1 MPRFSLTSSVY
12 YIYIHVQMFSI
23 HLEIRKLQLS
33 VLFDALIKHEK
44 FIKKPNDSRYNVNIA
59 ESRRTNIRNLETFIP
74 ASLYTSPSASS
85 KVAAV
90 FLFKLFTHFTN
101 LLMSAHHVI
110 AHFFQCMLVFKPFPE
125 RSISAS

>member
-1 MPRFSLTSSVY
+1 
-12 YIYIHVQMFSI
+12 MFSI
-23 HLEIRKLQLS
+23 HLEIQKLQLS

-101 LLMSAHHVI
+101 LPMSAHHVI

>member
-1 MPRFSLTSSVY
+1 
-12 YIYIHVQMFSI
+12 MFSI

-74 ASLYTSPSASS
+74 VSLYTSPSASS

-101 LLMSAHHVI
+101 LPMSAHHVI